1 MTVSWAKSGHFDW
14 HRKQWIDG
22 SLLYNRNSGDTHY
35 LDSLS
40 MRIVEL
46 LETNCFKTDE
56 IRAAL
61 VSQSEEA
68 IVVPNGRFAL
78 STLIADL
85 ERVGLIE
92 VSS

>member
-1 MTVSWAKSGHFDW
+1 
-14 HRKQWIDG
+14 
-22 SLLYNRNSGDTHY
+22 
-35 LDSLS
+35 